1 MDSYQKKSLISW
13 SFKAFDFF
21 SDISSWK
28 SSTRANIYIDMVSTY
43 SLSNYIPFVLN
54 YSSEKSLLTLI
65 VL

>member
-1 MDSYQKKSLISW
+1 MVIQSIRL
-13 SFKAFDFF
+13 F

-43 SLSNYIPFVLN
+43 SLSNYIPFVLKH
-54 YSSEKSLLTLI
+54 SGDLLFVTLI